1 MADTSDS
8 IPANAI
14 RLNDAFKRLFDAIS
28 PDAAKL
34 NATMNHLDETARNRM
49 VTAGANEP
57 AHRKFWDKWDAAH
70 RKTDPILLDALRR
83 GELTAYR
90 FNPRLGENRDIPV
103 TDWEADYILS
113 GDDLE
118 YPPAYL
124 LKSPFDKWLR
134 GIQGEKQKRSKGS
147 PKLDLA
153 KQALKEKYGDA
164 PLDNESVKILHG
176 VVYDYCIKHNEQTPS
191 QRVILRARDESGK

>member
-14 RLNDAFKRLFDAIS
+14 RLSDAFERLFNAKC

-34 NATMNHLDETARNRM
+34 TATMNRLNETALNLM
-49 VTAGANEP
+49 VTAEANEP
-57 AHRKFWDKWDAAH
+57 AHQKFWDKWDAAH
-70 RKTDPILLDALRR
+70 RKTEPVLLDALRC

-90 FNPRLGENRDIPV
+90 FDPRTGKDRDIPV
-103 TDWEADYILS
+103 KDWEADLT

-118 YPPAYL
+118 YLPAYL
-124 LKSPFDKWLR
+124 LKSKFDEWLR
-134 GIQGEKQKRSKGS
+134 GIQGEKQKRTKGS

-164 PLDNESVKILHG
+164 PLHNKSVKILHG
-176 VVYDYCIKHNEQTPS
+176 VVNDYCIKHNEQTPS